1 MTRTLTREKVLEVLR
16 DARRDKKFYPERL
29 LPQLHPAEIEG
40 LCYLALCGLK
50 ARERCEQLERML
62 AESHAETVQVQDDL
76 GRLLHAAEEI
86 GRGAMALEGSPRKLP
101 GQADTDPGREERDKL
116 DRLMEL
122 EMRLY
127 DIEPEPPSPV
137 APASELVIQLNGMA
151 VSLIYGSP
159 AWLTITKA
167 AAALTSKDEL
177 IAGLRKEMKRLR
189 YYRNRAASDQH
200 SAQLSLKAHQ
210 ENWNAEKADL
220 QEWIKAAERNIKHRG
235 EQLAEKDERIAELEK
250 ALRKIVERHEFG
262 GEHLNIA
269 RAALSP
275 EAKEK

>member
-137 APASELVIQLNGMA
+137 APASELVGRALAFVRRKYVARPHRDILYIEAAQDDLA
-151 VSLIYGSP
+151 KEFAIF
-159 AWLTITKA
+159 A
-167 AAALTSKDEL
+167 AAELTRKDAETKHEVHLKHVAL
-177 IAGLRKEMKRLR
+177 A
-189 YYRNRAASDQH
+189 RA
-200 SAQLSLKAHQ
+200 
-210 ENWNAEKADL
+210 E
-220 QEWIKAAERNIKHRG
+220 AAEIALDSLAAELVPDLNN
-235 EQLAEKDERIAELEK
+235 QLAIAQARIAELEK